1 MIVNEFVDNSDFLM
15 AVRSAFYYYDD
26 RWNFPYGDD
35 DIGFHIIESTTNK
48 KLDDKI
54 KDKIMKMETYLNDNH
69 IIYEDID
76 TLFNKIW
83 IEI

>member
-1 MIVNEFVDNSDFLM
+1 MIINEFVDNSDFLM

-35 DIGFHIIESTTNK
+35 IGFHIIESVTNK

-54 KDKIMKMETYLNDNH
+54 KDKIMKVETYLNDNH
-69 IIYEDID
+69 ISYENID